1 MIADEND
8 REAKRHYIPRESKI
22 EFNDSEKSMTQILS
36 LQVLLKKKEK

>member
-22 EFNDSEKSMTQILS
+22 EFNDSEKLMMQILS
-36 LQVLLKKKEK
+36 SQVLLKKKEK